1 MVKKETREKGRKV
14 KRFWPQGNLLCGFLS
29 LSLSLSLSL
38 PLSLPPS
45 LPPSLPLLLSLGPK
59 LASHVKIANISK
71 TKIARE

>member
-29 LSLSLSLSL
+29 LSLSL
-38 PLSLPPS
+38 PLSLSPS

-59 LASHVKIANISK
+59 SASHVKIANISK